1 MEVDAALK
9 TSNYISPDRLR
20 QLKQLNVSQSN
31 IQMSDSEANTAEPEV
46 QILHSKSQTTYEEIQ
61 MTDPDI
67 QVADQISS
75 VSITEPLSVQVP
87 EDVKQEMTMKLSQHE
102 EHEFAVESHVFG

>member
-1 MEVDAALK
+1 
-9 TSNYISPDRLR
+9 
-20 QLKQLNVSQSN
+20 
-31 IQMSDSEANTAEPEV
+31 
-46 QILHSKSQTTYEEIQ
+46 